1 MNRTPGGLLQRDVP
15 LDRLNTFGLPAR
27 AVGFAA
33 IETPAQLTA
42 LRALPEW
49 RSWPRFVLGGGSN
62 LVLTGDFAGLVLQVR
77 IPGRQLVA
85 EDAEAWWVQAGAG
98 ENWHD
103 FVIWTLDCGWPGL
116 ENLALIPGTVGA
128 APIQNIGA
136 YGLEMAER
144 FQQLAA
150 VDLETGKSE
159 VLYRNCG
166 KLQLRGPND
175 IVFDKEGG
183 FWFTDP
189 GRIERGKRD
198 RGCVYYAKTDG
209 SYIKRV
215 IFPMEGANGIGLS
228 PDDKLLYV
236 ADSPAGRIWSF
247 EIEAPGEIRRI
258 KGPVPWERGHFVGGT
273 NTYSVFDSLAIDADG
288 NICVSNIP
296 HGGITVMA
304 PDGRIIEEHPMPDIF
319 TTNIAFGGKDLK
331 TAYITLSSSGQLVA
345 MDFPRP
351 GLPLYWLNR

>member
-1 MNRTPGGLLQRDVP
+1 MTDVRVVTDGLRFPEGPVAMPDGTVLVVEIQGG
-15 LDRLNTFGLPAR
+15 A
-27 AVGFAA
+27 
-33 IETPAQLTA
+33 LTRVYPDGRKEVVA
-42 LRALPEW
+42 D
-49 RSWPRFVLGGGSN
+49 LGGGPN
-62 LVLTGDFAGLVLQVR
+62 
-77 IPGRQLVA
+77 
-85 EDAEAWWVQAGAG
+85 
-98 ENWHD
+98 
-103 FVIWTLDCGWPGL
+103 
-116 ENLALIPGTVGA
+116 GA
-128 APIQNIGA
+128 AIGPDGRCYVCNNGGFNFA
-136 YGLEMAER
+136 DFDGLNLPSSIADDYNGGWIE
-144 FQQLAA
+144 A

-331 TAYITLSSSGQLVA
+331 TAYITLSSSGRLVA